1 LADSPVLI
9 IRLRIMKKI
18 LLFILVIAGIM
29 PIAANAA
36 GTLGISVTILSK
48 SDGSEG
54 DLSSNSSLWFSIQ
67 PGGNQSREFLINS
80 ASNVTQQVKFELY
93 QVKYIDGVA
102 TIDASQKA
110 DAAKWVTFTPNTL
123 NLKPREI
130 TKVKMAF
137 NVPDGTKFGNYDG
150 FLRVIASGESNPK
163 DKDAKV
169 QAVITN
175 SLAFDQKFWLGVG
188 DGEFLKTDFELDS
201 VKGLIRN
208 DKKYILVKTDN
219 TGGTPIAPRGSIQL
233 QDMVFAENKLGPL
246 DAAASEIL
254 PGESGWVAAEVP
266 FSTTDGKWKIFAS
279 VSQGNIVK
287 TKTFEEDIKFVEES
301 NGLKLP
307 WQWILVLGFGAMLL
321 LGIRMVISPKKIN
334 LNMRL
339 KKPAKSQATSL
350 DQLSIEEL
358 EALIENRTNELKK
371 VNQKA
376 PVKKATKKKAVA
388 KKAAKKPVK
397 KAAKQAATKPTAK
410 SGSKKVAKKTVKKRA
425 KQATKGSR

>member
-1 LADSPVLI
+1 
-9 IRLRIMKKI
+9 
-18 LLFILVIAGIM
+18 
-29 PIAANAA
+29 
-36 GTLGISVTILSK
+36 
-48 SDGSEG
+48 
-54 DLSSNSSLWFSIQ
+54 
-67 PGGNQSREFLINS
+67 
-80 ASNVTQQVKFELY
+80 
-93 QVKYIDGVA
+93 
-102 TIDASQKA
+102 
-110 DAAKWVTFTPNTL
+110 
-123 NLKPREI
+123 
-130 TKVKMAF
+130 MAF